1 MQAQK
6 HCRQTMF
13 STARLLQIVGVLAII
28 ALAATDISLA
38 LQNHF
43 GRSLVLML
51 RPDRGRRRCHR
62 FGPMAQE
69 TGVSG

>member
-51 RPDRGRRRCHR
+51 LGQIVAAGGATALALWLRKR
-62 FGPMAQE
+62 E
-69 TGVSG
+69 